1 MSTFAKFKFPE
12 LLIKE
17 YENWYLL
24 LRFEQPTLGSLI
36 LITKHGETQYSEINE
51 AAFLEFSR
59 IVKEIEPV
67 LKSKFKCS
75 KINYLMLMMQDPEVH
90 YHIIPR
96 YSEDLLFHDVLFRD
110 FGWPSLPKLDKINGI
125 QLPLEQKLLEELT
138 FSLKNN

>member
-51 AAFLEFSR
+51 AAFIEFSK
-59 IVKEIEPV
+59 IVKEIESV
-67 LKSKFKCS
+67 LKSKFKYQ
-75 KINYLMLMMQDPEVH
+75 KLNYLMLMMVDPEVH

-96 YSEDLLFHDVLFRD
+96 YSEGVLFHNV
-110 FGWPSLPKLDKINGI
+110 
-125 QLPLEQKLLEELT
+125 
-138 FSLKNN
+138 

>member
-1 MSTFAKFKFPE
+1 MDTLSKFNFPD

-17 YENWYLL
+17 YNYWYLL
-24 LRFEQPTLGSLI
+24 LRYEQPTLGSLI
-36 LITKHGETQYSEINE
+36 LITKHGENQYSKIAKNG
-51 AAFLEFSR
+51 FIEFSE

-96 YSEDLLFHDVLFRD
+96 YSKDLLFNDVLFKD
-110 FGWPSLPKLDKINGI
+110 FGWPSLPKLDKINVI
-125 QLPLEQKLLEELT
+125 QSTLEQKLLEELALS
-138 FSLKNN
+138 FNKN